1 MAKRRSS
8 GADMNLDSL
17 LDTLTNVVGVLVLVL
32 LLVSLNVREAVERIL
47 EFNPDQLG
55 ISASDLAGVQ
65 KQAADLARQREELA
79 QLASPE
85 QVTADEQEVIA
96 LRQQIDKLNSG
107 QAPEPIPP
115 EKLEEL
121 RKKVADDAKK
131 SQELAK
137 QVANMDADLQKLKG
151 QLDQTQP
158 VAAPPAKIVS
168 LPNPREAPKDAKPL
182 LVICRDER
190 VAAFDPDALR
200 ESAKKRAQFL
210 LTPLQKKAGP
220 DGAIDCQKFVDQ
232 FNKASS
238 VSSEGYRARLAVE
251 NFNLVLIYEPRG
263 TAGETAKQVV
273 NAGSE
278 LRRVLKRLDPQKFYI
293 RFLVWSDSFD
303 AYVAARAVCD
313 ELNVLAGWEPYNA
326 DFQWK
331 IGLGIAVNCEGKPKP
346 PPAPPPAKTDPGQPV
361 PPPPPPPPPLP
372 NDVVD

>member
-1 MAKRRSS
+1 MAKRRAS

-55 ISASDLAGVQ
+55 ISAAQLDAMR
-65 KQAADLARQREELA
+65 KQSADLARRREELA

-85 QVTADEQEVIA
+85 QVAADEQAVIA
-96 LRQQIDKLNSG
+96 LRQQVDKLKRG
-107 QAPEPIPP
+107 EVPEPIPP
-115 EKLEEL
+115 EKLDEL
-121 RKKVADDAKK
+121 RKKVEEDTKK
-131 SQELAK
+131 SQELAR
-137 QVANMDADLQKLKG
+137 QVASIDANLQTLKG

-158 VAAPPAKIVS
+158 VSAPPAKIVS
-168 LPNPREAPKDAKPL
+168 LPNPREAPKEAKPL
-182 LVICRDER
+182 LVICRDGR
-190 VAAFDPDALR
+190 VAAFDPEDLR
-200 ESAKKRAQFL
+200 ESARKRAQFL

-220 DGAIDCQKFVDQ
+220 DGAIDCQKFVEQ
-232 FNKASS
+232 FNKASA
-238 VSSEGYRARLAVE
+238 VSSDGYRARLAVE

-273 NAGSE
+273 NANSD
-278 LRRVLKRLDPQKFYI
+278 LRRVLRRLDPQKFYV

-313 ELNVLAGWEPYNA
+313 DLNLLAGWEPYNA
-326 DFQWK
+326 DYQWK

-346 PPAPPPAKTDPGQPV
+346 PPAKPPAKTEPGQP
-361 PPPPPPPPPLP
+361 PAPPPPPLP